1 MINTDLPEGYQA
13 DAALEALLYVA
24 EQSPETDYLDL
35 FRIVFLA
42 DVTHLRQFGTQMHR
56 EQYIAFQGDP
66 VASGLLSLV
75 TEAGLGSG
83 ETDAFRVT
91 ARNIIEPRRRFDPRK
106 LDEAARECLDFAL
119 QAEIED
125 RVNEVLEANPAT
137 GIAECDLVS
146 MEAILESVSNRD
158 QIEQFMEDSL
168 AVV

>member
-24 EQSPETDYLDL
+24 EKRPGTDYPAL

-66 VASGLLSLV
+66 VASGLLTLV
-75 TEAGLGSG
+75 TEAGLGGG

-91 ARNIIEPRRRFDPRK
+91 AGNVIEPRRGFDAAK

-119 QAEIED
+119 QADIED
-125 RVNEVLEANPAT
+125 RVSEVLEANPAT
-137 GIAECDLVS
+137 GMAECELVS
-146 MEAILESVSNRD
+146 MGAILESVSNRE
-158 QIEQFMEDSL
+158 QIEQFLEEG
-168 AVV
+168 